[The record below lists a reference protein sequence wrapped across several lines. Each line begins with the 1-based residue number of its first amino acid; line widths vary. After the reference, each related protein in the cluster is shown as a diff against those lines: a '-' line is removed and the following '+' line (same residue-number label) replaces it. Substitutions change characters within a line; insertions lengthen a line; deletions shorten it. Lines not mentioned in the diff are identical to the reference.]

1 MSSHQNPTVIDESH
15 ALGVKRIS
23 PISDTPRSVT
33 PVDPM
38 SAQLH
43 RETPGPKGKGNAT
56 VEKRNTATKKTSK
69 LNQTAEPP
77 ASPPE
82 SSIILR
88 PRMESPKRSEID
100 PAHCS
105 PSAIADW
112 RRGVFTAQYI
122 TLLKVVVFFLKLLSL
137 TRPCIPSAP
146 RTVIF
151 YPIVMLATLDFMA
164 PQLMLTVILG
174 IVHVGLLSLVT
185 MVGGL
190 CMY

>member
-1 MSSHQNPTVIDESH
+1 MSSHQNPSVIDESH

-43 RETPGPKGKGNAT
+43 REIPGPKGKGNAT
-56 VEKRNTATKKTSK
+56 VEKQNTATRKTSK
-69 LNQTAEPP
+69 LNQTAKPP

-88 PRMESPKRSEID
+88 PRTESPK
-100 PAHCS
+100 
-105 PSAIADW
+105 PSGVHAAFYLPSFIADW
-112 RRGVFTAQYI
+112 RRTVFVAQYI
-122 TLLKVVVFFLKLLSL
+122 TLFKIVIFFLKLLSL

-146 RTVIF
+146 RPFIF
-151 YPIVMLATLDFMA
+151 YPIVLIALLDFMA

-174 IVHVGLLSLVT
+174 IVHVGLLSLVI